1 MSARRYHAVAVLLLL
16 IFVAELTLS
25 VKRQSLSWD
34 EGDHIFAGYQS
45 WKAADFGINPEHPP
59 LVKELATLPL
69 LAMHLKTPAPKGL
82 AFFKDEAYFDGRD
95 LIYNQQEGNQ
105 QGANGSLARAGQII
119 FRARMMAALLSVLM
133 AALVY
138 CAALEIFGAAAAL
151 FALTLIVFEPNLI
164 AHGAYV
170 TTDMGVTCFLFAT
183 IFALHRYRERPSW
196 ARLLVLG
203 IATGLAL
210 ASKHSAV
217 LLLPIALT
225 LFAYELLW
233 PPQGEKRAA
242 VVRQYA
248 AAFAGAAVIGI
259 GILWATYGFR
269 FSAHPHGVS
278 MTPTLA
284 EYIQPLHGIEPKI
297 YLLLARLHI
306 LPESYIYGLADIRL
320 LSVPGQ
326 SFPTYLFGQVHAHG
340 VAYYFPAAFLIK
352 STLGFMLLLL
362 IAVYALIARKLQG
375 RQRLA
380 FLVLPPVVYLL
391 IAMLTGLNIGAR
403 HILPMYP
410 FLAVL
415 IGGAVVALA
424 RVRRAW
430 MAVALL
436 LLGWHVVSSMRC
448 YPVYLAYS
456 NEAWG
461 GPSQTSRYL
470 TDSNV
475 DWGQQ
480 LLSVKQYVDRNGIK
494 DCWFAY
500 FVQPL
505 IDYHAYGIPCRE
517 LPTPDGIWNHQQV
530 DMPSTITGT
539 VFISVSDLTGYEYGS
554 ALLNPLQPWVHA
566 KTVAVIDYGVDV
578 YQGTFDTRFASAL
591 GHVTRAK
598 DLLAKKDLAAALDQA
613 QQAVSTDPDEFQAQ
627 MALADTLAA
636 LHRDQESA
644 AAYAQAA
651 ATAGQMEPSAKVDW
665 LKTIGEKRQALHL

>member
-25 VKRQSLSWD
+25 VRRQSLSWD

-45 WKAADFGINPEHPP
+45 WKAADFGLNPEHPP

-69 LAMHLKTPAPKGL
+69 LAMHLKTPAPRGM

-95 LIYNQQEGNQ
+95 LIYNQ

-119 FRARMMAALLSVLM
+119 FRARMTVALLSVLM

-138 CAALEIFGAAAAL
+138 CAAFEIFGAGAAL
-151 FALTLIVFEPNLI
+151 FALTLIVFEPSLI

-183 IFALHRYRERPSW
+183 IFALYRFREQPSW
-196 ARLLVLG
+196 RRLLVLG
-203 IATGLAL
+203 TATGLAL

-217 LLLPIALT
+217 LLLPIGLV
-225 LFAYELLW
+225 LCAYELLW
-233 PPQGEKRAA
+233 PPAGEKRAEVA
-242 VVRQYA
+242 RQYA
-248 AAFAGAAVIGI
+248 VAFAGAVAIGI

-284 EYIQPLHGIEPKI
+284 EYVRPLHGIEPKI

-306 LPESYIYGLADIRL
+306 LPEAYIYGLADIRL

-326 SFPTYLFGQVHAHG
+326 SFPTYIFGQVHAHG

-352 STLGFMLLLL
+352 STLGFMLLLS
-362 IAVYALIARKLQG
+362 IAVYAVIARKLEG
-375 RQRLA
+375 RQRVA
-380 FLVLPPVVYLL
+380 FLVLPPLVYLL
-391 IAMLTGLNIGAR
+391 IAMFTGLNIGAR
-403 HILPMYP
+403 HILPMVP

-430 MAVALL
+430 MTVALL

-517 LPTPDGIWNHQQV
+517 LPTPDGIWSHQQV
-530 DMPSTITGT
+530 DMPTTITGT

-554 ALLNPLQPWVHA
+554 ARLNPLGPWVYA
-566 KTVAVIDYGVDV
+566 KPVATIDYGVDV
-578 YQGTFDTRFASAL
+578 FQGTFDTRFASAL
-591 GHVTRAK
+591 GHVTRAE
-598 DLLAKKDLAAALDQA
+598 DLLAKKDLAGALEQA
-613 QQAVSTDPDEFQAQ
+613 QQAVATDPDAFQAQ
-627 MALADTLAA
+627 MVLADTLAA
-636 LHRDQESA
+636 LKRDQESA
-644 AAYAQAA
+644 AAYTQAA
-651 ATAGQMEPSAKVDW
+651 AIAGQMEPSAKADW
-665 LKTIGEKRQALHL
+665 LKKIGKKRQALHL

>member
-1 MSARRYHAVAVLLLL
+1 MSARRHHAIAVLLLL
-16 IFVAELTLS
+16 VFVVELTLS

-45 WKAADFGINPEHPP
+45 WKAADFGLNPEHPP

-69 LAMHLKTPAPKGL
+69 LAMHLKTPAPKGM

-95 LIYNQQEGNQ
+95 LIYTQ
-105 QGANGSLARAGQII
+105 QGENGSLARAGQII
-119 FRARMMAALLSVLM
+119 FRARMTAALISVLM
-133 AALVY
+133 AGLVY
-138 CAALEIFGAAAAL
+138 CAALEMFGAGAAL
-151 FALTLIVFEPNLI
+151 FALTLIVIEPNLI

-183 IFALHRYRERPSW
+183 IFALYRFREQPSRR
-196 ARLLVLG
+196 RLVVLG

-217 LLLPIALT
+217 LLLPIGLA

-233 PPQGEKRAA
+233 PPKGETRTA
-242 VVRQYA
+242 VARQYA
-248 AAFAGAAVIGI
+248 TALVGATVIGI
-259 GILWATYGFR
+259 TILWATYGFR

-284 EYIQPLHGIEPKI
+284 EYIRPLHGIEPKI
-297 YLLLARLHI
+297 YLLMARQHV

-326 SFPTYLFGQVHAHG
+326 SFPTYIFGKVHAHG
-340 VAYYFPAAFLIK
+340 VAYYFPVAFLIK

-362 IAVYALIARKLQG
+362 IAVYAVIARKLEG

-380 FLVLPPVVYLL
+380 FLVLPPLVYLL
-391 IAMLTGLNIGAR
+391 IAMFTGLNIGAR

-415 IGGAVVALA
+415 IGGAVVALW
-424 RVRRAW
+424 RVRPAW
-430 MAVALL
+430 QWAVLL

-505 IDYHAYGIPCRE
+505 IDYHAYGIPCRV

-530 DMPSTITGT
+530 DIPPSITGT
-539 VFISVSDLTGYEYGS
+539 VLISVSDLTGYEYGS
-554 ALLNPLQPWVHA
+554 ALLNPLQPWVNA
-566 KTVAVIDYGVDV
+566 KPVAVIDYGVDV
-578 YQGTFDTRFASAL
+578 FQGTFDTRFASAL
-591 GHVTRAK
+591 GHVTRAE
-598 DLLAKKDLAAALDQA
+598 DLLAKKDLAGALDQA
-613 QQAVSTDPDEFQAQ
+613 QQAVATDPDELQAQ
-627 MALADTLAA
+627 MVLADTLAA

-644 AAYAQAA
+644 IAYTQAA
-651 ATAGQMEPSAKVDW
+651 AIAEQMEPSAKADW
-665 LKTIGEKRQALHL
+665 LKKIGEKRQALHL